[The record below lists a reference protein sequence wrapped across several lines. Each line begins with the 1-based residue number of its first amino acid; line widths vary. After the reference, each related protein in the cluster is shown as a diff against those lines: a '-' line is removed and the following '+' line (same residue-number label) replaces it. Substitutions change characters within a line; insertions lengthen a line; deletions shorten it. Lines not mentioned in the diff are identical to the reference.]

1 MSDSHIFEVF
11 ARQIAVHEAKIR
23 DLQRAAN
30 TLAES
35 LGVPLPYDV
44 QAEGSTPAVAART
57 IRADQFANY
66 GAPSTA
72 ARAFL
77 EWRGKE
83 RGAAA
88 AEEIYD
94 ALVLGGF
101 AFDARNPESAKQG
114 LRIALAKD
122 QQIHKLANG
131 AYGLA
136 AWYPNASK
144 GRRGRA
150 SDAASGPPANDNHLD
165 GSGLVQEEQF
175 PAVPADASNSEDDAW

>member
-1 MSDSHIFEVF
+1 VSDSQIFEVF

-44 QAEGSTPAVAART
+44 QAEGSAPAAAVRV

-83 RGAAA
+83 RGAATA
-88 AEEIYD
+88 DDIFD
-94 ALVLGGF
+94 ALVSGGF
-101 AFDARNPESAKQG
+101 AFDARSADAAKQG
-114 LRIALAKD
+114 LRIAMAKD
-122 QQIHKLANG
+122 QQMTKLANG
-131 AYGLA
+131 TYGLA
-136 AWYPNASK
+136 AWYPNAAK
-144 GRRGRA
+144 ARRGKL
-150 SDAASGPPANDNHLD
+150 PTPNDSSSEAPEFH
-165 GSGLVQEEQF
+165 QEEQF
-175 PAVPADASNSEDDAW
+175 PALPADASSSEDDAW